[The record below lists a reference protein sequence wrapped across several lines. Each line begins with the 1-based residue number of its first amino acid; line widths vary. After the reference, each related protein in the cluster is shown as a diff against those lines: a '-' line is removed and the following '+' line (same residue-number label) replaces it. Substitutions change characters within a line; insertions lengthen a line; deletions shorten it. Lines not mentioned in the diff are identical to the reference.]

1 MAKNNSIT
9 KNPLDQL
16 NALIHNIHVIVDK
29 LVPSSEAEI
38 AEISAIRQNSASA
51 DKASVQVLRDL
62 HTNGKDPAFDQKI
75 EEDIMKIHNDNMEQ
89 DRDAF
94 YTMER
99 SRESSERQRL
109 RVIELLKGFLLIK
122 VISITDEDTR
132 KKLFSIGGKLL
143 GSKDSV
149 LPQK

>member
-38 AEISAIRQNSASA
+38 TEISAIRQNSASA

-109 RVIELLKGFLLIK
+109 RVIELLKGFLLII